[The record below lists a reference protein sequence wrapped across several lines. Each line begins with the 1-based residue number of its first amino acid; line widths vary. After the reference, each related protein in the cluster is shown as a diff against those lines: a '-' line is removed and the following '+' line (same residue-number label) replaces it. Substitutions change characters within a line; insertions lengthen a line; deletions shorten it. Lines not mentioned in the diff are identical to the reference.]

1 MSNNFTLYTPVV
13 LSDDEWASGAFGKV
27 YVVDTPSGKIA
38 VKSVP
43 ELKGHVN
50 RELETCKQ
58 LASENHPN
66 IMQLLGYWIENTTL
80 FLVMEFMPET
90 LNSLFERL
98 LLAKMRMKMSLM
110 NHLIG
115 DDLNTL
121 EFVLNSGLS
130 SSVSLE
136 SKDIFQTFEIKSS
149 NIGHLNTPNISHL
162 NLSTIE

>member
-1 MSNNFTLYTPVV
+1 MPHTKENKCK
-13 LSDDEWASGAFGKV
+13 E
-27 YVVDTPSGKIA
+27 
-38 VKSVP
+38 SVC
-43 ELKGHVN
+43 ELKDNVDLTESLN
-50 RELETCKQ
+50 WSLLEK
-58 LASENHPN
+58 
-66 IMQLLGYWIENTTL
+66 
-80 FLVMEFMPET
+80 
-90 LNSLFERL
+90 R
-98 LLAKMRMKMSLM
+98 
-110 NHLIG
+110 IG

>member
-1 MSNNFTLYTPVV
+1 MTNNFTLYTPVV

-27 YVVDTPSGKIA
+27 YVVDTPTGKIA

-66 IMQLLGYWIENTTL
+66 IVQLLGYWIENTTL

-90 LNSLFERL
+90 LNSLLKRL
-98 LLAKMRMKMSLM
+98 LLAKMRMKFCLM
-110 NHLIG
+110 NELI
-115 DDLNTL
+115 LQLACAL
-121 EFVLNSGLS
+121 EVLLTE
-130 SSVSLE
+130 LR
-136 SKDIFQTFEIKSS
+136 
-149 NIGHLNTPNISHL
+149 L
-162 NLSTIE
+162 